1 MKFYYFNFFGLSAAK
16 FKILMIM
23 KLTFIILLATLLQVK
38 ASSYAQK
45 ISITENNSS
54 MTSVLKK
61 IRSQSGYDF
70 FYKSNL
76 IKNAKP
82 VSVDIKDVNISDAL
96 NIIFKDQPLSYTIE
110 AKTVIITPAELVNF
124 AIDVKGKVVD
134 NEGES
139 LPGVSVR
146 VKGENQA
153 TSTDMNGNFVL
164 KNVNEN
170 AIIQLSFIG
179 FQSIEISAKAS
190 LGTITL
196 EMSNASLN
204 EIIVVGYGTVRRS
217 DVTGAITSLTPD
229 AVEASQSVSVENI
242 LQGKVAGVSV
252 NTSNASPG
260 AASSVT
266 IRGANSLRGDNQ
278 PLYVIDNIPQASTGE
293 IPSSAF
299 GGGDYQIAQNPLTSL
314 NPSDIADIQIL
325 KDASATA
332 IYGSRGANGVIIIT
346 TKKGVAGKAKV
357 GANANYSIV
366 QATNLRDMMSL
377 SQFGIDRNL
386 KTGVAGSQYFQ
397 EGDQTRYIF
406 SGSVYDANDP
416 SSYFVLEEKNWQKE
430 IYQSALSQNYD
441 LTFSGGTEA
450 IKYYLSADV
459 KNING
464 MIKGTGLNQQGLRLN
479 LNGDISKKLKFAV
492 SMSGN
497 LKENDMM
504 SGGNSKGGATGS
516 IARTAIDSA
525 PFAFPEGDPL
535 LNSNEEARTTTL
547 AWLNDYD
554 DFTKEKSA
562 RVSGDLTWKISR
574 DFSYN
579 LRGGGNIRLQDRARW
594 FGTDLFLG
602 LNNNGYLGLNSLNA
616 NNYTVENLVNYN
628 RSIKDLVDISAT
640 AGVTYD
646 DYSWINTSTIAS
658 NFQFKDLRTDGLH
671 LASTINQQ
679 QPEQRD
685 YQLLSFL
692 GRVNLSFLEGKYI
705 ATFTG
710 RSDGSSKFKKG
721 NRTEFFPSAAFA
733 WRMEQEEFL
742 KNITWIDQLKLRIGY
757 GKTGSQSISPYNSF
771 YNYDQVIDYANAIGD
786 KQLAIAVANL
796 QNSDL
801 RWETTSAYNA
811 GIDFSL
817 FKGRLGGTFDAYY
830 KETNDLLIEK
840 ALPTST
846 SFNSITLNQGAMSN
860 KGFEF
865 SLDGDIY
872 KTENFTWNVSGNIG
886 INRSQIKDLGYAEAQ
901 YGNETYKAYLGNS
914 IGDHFGVA
922 NIFIVGKQ
930 PGLFW
935 GYKTDGIIQTDDT
948 GLPTSTVFPQTPGNI
963 KVVDVTGDGK
973 VDANDKTIIGNP
985 NPNFNYGFRTAFS
998 YKALKFSATF
1008 YGVQGN
1014 DIING
1019 NVRYEQTPATN
1030 TPNLTKY
1037 AFENR
1042 WTATNPS
1049 NLFSSS
1055 NSNIQNQLYDRYVE
1069 DGSFLRLSDVTL
1081 NYTIPKQALNKALQN
1096 VSVFASVKNVFL
1108 ITDYSGYDPEMRT
1121 FAFDGLRPGIDL
1133 NSYSNPRQFIFG
1145 LNVTF

>member
-1 MKFYYFNFFGLSAAK
+1 M
-16 FKILMIM
+16 
-23 KLTFIILLATLLQVK
+23 
-38 ASSYAQK
+38 
-45 ISITENNSS
+45 
-54 MTSVLKK
+54 
-61 IRSQSGYDF
+61 
-70 FYKSNL
+70 
-76 IKNAKP
+76 
-82 VSVDIKDVNISDAL
+82 
-96 NIIFKDQPLSYTIE
+96 NIIFENQPLTYTIE
-110 AKTVIITPAELVNF
+110 AKTVIITVAPVVNF
-124 AIDVKGKVVD
+124 AIDVTGKVVD
-134 NEGES
+134 EKGET

-146 VKGENQA
+146 VKSGSQA
-153 TSTDMNGNFVL
+153 TSTDMNGNFTL
-164 KNVNEN
+164 KNVKDN

-179 FQSIEISAKAS
+179 FQTVEVSAKAQ
-190 LGTITL
+190 LGTIVL
-196 EMSNASLN
+196 KINAANLD
-204 EIIVVGYGTVRRS
+204 EIVVVGYGTVRKG
-217 DVTGAITSLTPD
+217 DVTGAITSLKPD
-229 AVEASQSVSVENI
+229 AVEASQAVSVENI

-346 TKKGVAGKAKV
+346 TKKGIAGKAKV
-357 GANANYSIV
+357 SANANYSV
-366 QATNLRDMMSL
+366 LQATNLRDMMNL
-377 SQFGIDRNL
+377 SQFSTYRNE
-386 KTGVAGSQYFQ
+386 KTGTAGAQYFQ
-397 EGDQTRYIF
+397 VVDETRYIF
-406 SGSVYDANDP
+406 SGSTYNANDP
-416 SSYFVLEEKNWQKE
+416 STYFVIQERNWQKE

-441 LTFSGGTEA
+441 LTLSGGTDA
-450 IKYYLSADV
+450 VKYYLSTDV
-459 KNING
+459 KHING
-464 MIKGTGLNQQGLRLN
+464 MIKGTGLNQQGIRLN

-492 SMSGN
+492 SMSGS
-497 LKENDMM
+497 LKKNDMM

-525 PFAFPEGDPL
+525 PFEFPAGDPL

-547 AWLNDYD
+547 SWLNDYD
-554 DFTKEKSA
+554 DITDEKSA
-562 RVSGDLTWKISR
+562 RVSGELTWKISK

-579 LRGGGNIRLQDRARW
+579 LRSGGNIRLEDRARW
-594 FGTDLFLG
+594 FGTQLFLG
-602 LNNNGYLGLNSLNA
+602 LNNNGYLGLNSLNS

-628 RSIKDLVDISAT
+628 HSIKNIVDISAT
-640 AGVTYD
+640 GGVTYD
-646 DYSWINTSTIAS
+646 DYGWLNTSTTAS

-671 LASTINQQ
+671 LASVINQQ

-692 GRVNLSFLEGKYI
+692 GRVNFSFLKGKYL

-733 WRMEQEEFL
+733 WRMKQEDFL
-742 KNITWIDQLKLRIGY
+742 KNTAWLDQLKLRVGY

-771 YNYDQVIDYANAIGD
+771 YNYDQVIDYANATGD

-830 KETNDLLIEK
+830 KETNDLLIQK

-860 KGFEF
+860 KGLEL

-872 KTENFTWNVSGNIG
+872 KTKNFKWTVSGNIG
-886 INRSQIKDLGYAEAQ
+886 INRSQIKDLGYAEAK
-901 YGNETYKAYLGNS
+901 YGNETYRAYLGNS

-935 GYKTDGIIQTDDT
+935 GYKTDGIIQTGDT
-948 GLPTSTVFPQTPGNI
+948 NLPTSTIFTQTPGNI

-973 VDANDKTIIGNP
+973 IDANDKTIIGNP
-985 NPNFNYGFRTAFS
+985 NPDFNYGFQTAFG
-998 YKALKFSATF
+998 YKQLKLSATF

-1014 DIING
+1014 DIVNG

-1030 TPNLTKY
+1030 TANLTKY

-1042 WTATNPS
+1042 WTTTNPS
-1049 NLFSSS
+1049 NLFPSV
-1055 NSNIQNQLYDRYVE
+1055 NSNLQNQLYDRYVE

-1081 NYTIPKQALNKALQN
+1081 NYTIPKSVFKNTIQN
-1096 VSVFASVKNVFL
+1096 VGVFASVKNVFV
-1108 ITDYSGYDPEMRT
+1108 ITDYTGYDPEMRT

>member
-23 KLTFIILLATLLQVK
+23 KLTFIILLVTLLQVK
-38 ASSYAQK
+38 ASSYAQN
-45 ISITENNSS
+45 ISITEQNSS
-54 MTSVLKK
+54 IISVLKK
-61 IRSQSGYDF
+61 IRKQSGYDF
-70 FYKSNL
+70 FYNSSL

-82 VSVDIKDVNISDAL
+82 VSVDFKNATISDAL
-96 NIIFKDQPLSYTIE
+96 NIIFRNQPLSYTIE
-110 AKTVIITPAELVNF
+110 AKTVIITSAPLINF
-124 AIDVKGKVVD
+124 AVDVKGKVVD
-134 NEGES
+134 DKGET
-139 LPGVSVR
+139 LPGVSVK

-153 TSTDMNGNFVL
+153 TSTDINGNFIL
-164 KNVNEN
+164 KNVKDN

-179 FQSIEISAKAS
+179 FESVEVSAKAN

-196 EMSNASLN
+196 KTNSANLN
-204 EIIVVGYGTVRRS
+204 EIIVVGYGTIRRG
-217 DVTGAITSLTPD
+217 DVTGAISSLKPD
-229 AVEASQSVSVENI
+229 AIEASQAVSVENI

-252 NTSNASPG
+252 NLSNASPG

-299 GGGDYQIAQNPLTSL
+299 GGGDYQIAQNPLTNL

-346 TKKGVAGKAKV
+346 TKKGIAGKTKV
-357 GANANYSIV
+357 SANANYSVV

-377 SQFGIDRNL
+377 SQYGIDRNL

-406 SGSVYDANDP
+406 SGSVYNPNDP
-416 SSYFVLEEKNWQKE
+416 SSYFVLQEKNWQKE
-430 IYQSALSQNYD
+430 IYQTALSQNYD
-441 LTFSGGTEA
+441 VTLSGGTDA
-450 IKYYLSADV
+450 IKYYLSTDV
-459 KNING
+459 KAING

-479 LNGDISKKLKFAV
+479 LNGDISKRLKFAV

-497 LKENDMM
+497 LKKNDMM

-525 PFAFPEGDPL
+525 PFQFPAGDPL
-535 LNSNEEARTTTL
+535 LSSNEEARTTTL

-554 DFTKEKSA
+554 DFTTEKSA
-562 RVSGDLTWKISR
+562 RVSGELTWKISD

-579 LRGGGNIRLQDRARW
+579 VRSGGNIRLQDRSRW

-602 LNNNGYLGLNSLNA
+602 LNNNGYLGLSSLNA

-628 RSIKDLVDISAT
+628 HSIKNIVDISAT

-646 DYSWINTSTIAS
+646 DYSFVNRSTVGS
-658 NFQFKDLRTDGLH
+658 NFQFKDLRTEGLH
-671 LASTINQQ
+671 LATTINQQ

-692 GRVNLSFLEGKYI
+692 GRVNLSFLKGKYL

-721 NRTEFFPSAAFA
+721 NRTEFFPSAALA

-742 KNITWIDQLKLRIGY
+742 KNINWLDQLKLRVGY

-771 YNYDQVIDYANAIGD
+771 FNYDQVIDYANAQGD

-811 GIDFSL
+811 GVDFSF
-817 FKGRLGGTFDAYY
+817 FKGRLGGTIDAYY

-860 KGFEF
+860 KGLEF

-872 KTENFTWNVSGNIG
+872 KTKNFKWSLSGNIG
-886 INRSQIKDLGYAEAQ
+886 INRSEIKDLGYAEAK
-901 YGNETYKAYLGNS
+901 YGNETYRAYLGNS

-922 NIFIVGKQ
+922 NIFIVGRE

-935 GYKTDGIIQTDDT
+935 GYKTDGIIQTGDT
-948 GLPTSTVFPQTPGNI
+948 GLPTSTIFPQTAGNI

-973 VDANDKTIIGNP
+973 VDANDRTIIGNP
-985 NPNFNYGFRTAFS
+985 NPDFNYGFQTAFS
-998 YKALKFSATF
+998 FKQLKLSATV

-1014 DIING
+1014 DIVNG
-1019 NVRYEQTPATN
+1019 NVRYEQTPAVN
-1030 TPNLTKY
+1030 TSNLTKN

-1055 NSNIQNQLYDRYVE
+1055 TSTIQNQVYDRYVE
-1069 DGSFLRLSDVTL
+1069 DGSFLRLSDITL
-1081 NYTIPKQALNKALQN
+1081 NYTIPKTVIKKSLQN
-1096 VSVFASVKNVFL
+1096 VSVFASVKNVFV
-1108 ITDYSGYDPEMRT
+1108 ITDYTGYDPEMRT

-1133 NSYSNPRQFIFG
+1133 NSYSNPRQFILGF
-1145 LNVTF
+1145 NN